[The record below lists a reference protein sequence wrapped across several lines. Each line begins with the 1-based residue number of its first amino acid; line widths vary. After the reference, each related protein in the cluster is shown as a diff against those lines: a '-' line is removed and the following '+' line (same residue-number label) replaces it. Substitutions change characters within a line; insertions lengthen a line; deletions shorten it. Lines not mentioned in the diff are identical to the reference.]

1 MRLLTIE
8 STKRLLVAASVV
20 AALVAVPTSAQAV
33 SLGVG
38 GTTTQSFFFAGNG
51 VDPINDLTAELTL
64 EVISISA
71 TQVVVELSLENT
83 SAGPGSIESVGFA
96 TAPDATGVSGT
107 TTGAFDPGTDAD
119 RFNGFTLDN
128 IPSLTLVEVCAWAGN
143 NCSGGPFPQL
153 LAPGELDVFQMTL
166 TGTWGSTVDFTD
178 FGVKFQGAPGSF
190 EFYSDGGDGGD
201 GGGDTTIPEPAS
213 LLLLGVGAL
222 AAGRRARRRFVA

>member
-8 STKRLLVAASVV
+8 SAKRLLVTASVC

-38 GTTTQSFFFAGNG
+38 GTTTESFFLAGNG

-71 TQVVVELSLENT
+71 TELVVEVTVENT

-96 TAPDATGVSGT
+96 TDPDATGVTGA
-107 TTGAFDPGTDAD
+107 TTGFAGDPGTDDD
-119 RFNGFTLDN
+119 RFFGFSLDD

-143 NCSGGPFPQL
+143 NCNGGGLNQL

-166 TGTWGSTVDFTD
+166 AGTWGSTVDFSD

-190 EFYSDGGDGGD
+190 EFYSDGGD

-222 AAGRRARRRFVA
+222 AAGRRARRRFAA